1 MKPNKVTNTETMQLL
16 LNALQIP
23 NSKLIIH
30 KDIIE
35 LDMEFEDF
43 IGYIISYMDE
53 PMHTI
58 YGETNEW
65 NMIKQ
70 IILDNYKI

>member
-1 MKPNKVTNTETMQLL
+1 MKPNKVINTETMQVL

-35 LDMEFEDF
+35 LNMGFEDF
-43 IGYIISYMDE
+43 IGYIMSYMDE
-53 PMHTI
+53 SMHTI

-65 NMIKQ
+65 NIIKQ